1 MPKNLKIVTA
11 VLALIGALFLP
22 GRSLA
27 GADRKPLSL
36 DEAVAAGLQ
45 SSPGLH
51 ASRMRVDASAAKTR
65 ELAAGRLP
73 SLKFA
78 GGYARL
84 SEVPPFQVSLPI
96 LPNPIVVSQNYFNNY
111 TLRLGVQQPLFTG
124 FRLEAGSES
133 ARLLEKSA
141 GLDLEKDRAD
151 FIFSVKSAYWAL
163 ARAGE
168 FEKAVAENVSQVR
181 EHLKDVRAFFD
192 QGLLTK
198 NEVLRTELQL
208 SNAELMAID
217 ARNAVE
223 VARTSL
229 NSLIGWPLTSELEL
243 TTSAESLAAA
253 LPAEEKAAEVETFS
267 QALIQTALADR
278 PELKSADFRIRAS
291 EAGVKAA
298 KSGWYP
304 QVFLSGNYY
313 CLNPNPRLMPASNKF
328 YDTWDIGISLSFDI
342 WNWGQTKSQ
351 ASQAEAQLA
360 QARDSRKLLSDQ
372 AVLEVTQSRLALG
385 QARQK
390 TGVAG
395 QAVAQAEEN
404 LRITVERFKQ
414 GVALN
419 TDVLDAEVAL
429 LQAKIN
435 RTQAAIDLVL
445 AQARLQKALGH

>member
-1 MPKNLKIVTA
+1 MPKNIKMMIA
-11 VLALIGALFLP
+11 VLAFFGAQALP
-22 GRSLA
+22 GPSLA
-27 GADRKPLSL
+27 AEDRRPLSL

-45 SSPGLH
+45 ASPGLH
-51 ASRMRVDASAAKTR
+51 ASQMRVDASAAKTR
-65 ELAAGRLP
+65 EIAAGRLP
-73 SLKFA
+73 SLKFG
-78 GGYARL
+78 GGYMRL
-84 SEVPPFQVSLPI
+84 SEVPPFQVVLPI
-96 LPNPIVVSQNYFNNY
+96 SPNPIVVSQNYFNNY
-111 TLRLGVQQPLFTG
+111 TLRLGLQQPLFTG
-124 FRLEAGSES
+124 FRLEAGTES
-133 ARLLEKSA
+133 ARFLEKSA
-141 GLDLEKDRAD
+141 GLDLEKDHAE
-151 FIFSVKSAYWAL
+151 FIFAVKRAYWGL

-168 FEKAVAENVSQVR
+168 IETSVAENVNQVR

-198 NEVLRTELQL
+198 NEVLRAELQL
-208 SNAELMAID
+208 SNAEMMAID

-229 NSLIGWPLTSELEL
+229 NSLIGWPLTTELEL

-253 LPAEEKAAEVETFS
+253 LPADEKAAGEAAMAQS
-267 QALIQTALADR
+267 LIQTALSDR
-278 PELKSADFRIRAS
+278 PELKSADFRIKAS

-298 KSGWYP
+298 KAGWYP
-304 QVFLSGNYY
+304 QLYLSGNYY
-313 CLNPNPRLMPASNKF
+313 YLRPNPRLMPARDAF
-328 YDTWDIGISLSFDI
+328 YSTWDIGISLSFDI
-342 WNWGQTKSQ
+342 WNWGQTRSQ
-351 ASQAEAQLA
+351 ASQAEAQLS
-360 QARDSRKLLSDQ
+360 QARDARKLLSDQ

-390 TGVAG
+390 TGVAAQAVG
-395 QAVAQAEEN
+395 QADEN
-404 LRITVERFKQ
+404 LRITRERFKQ

>member
-1 MPKNLKIVTA
+1 MPKTLKIIFPGLVIFIALAIPGPSWTA
-11 VLALIGALFLP
+11 
-22 GRSLA
+22 
-27 GADRKPLSL
+27 ADKKPLSL

-45 SSPGLH
+45 TSPGLH
-51 ASRMRVDASAAKTR
+51 ASRMRADASAARTR
-65 ELAAGRLP
+65 EVTAGRLP
-73 SLKFA
+73 SLKFG
-78 GGYARL
+78 GGYTRL
-84 SEVPPFQVSLPI
+84 SEVPPFQVTLPI
-96 LPNPIVVSQNYFNNY
+96 LPNPVEVSKNYFNSY

-124 FRLEAGSES
+124 FRLEAGTES
-133 ARLLEKSA
+133 ARFLEKSA
-141 GLDLEKDRAD
+141 GLDLEKDRGE
-151 FIFSVKSAYWAL
+151 FIFAVKSAYWSL

-168 FEKAVAENVSQVR
+168 FEKAVVESVSQVT

-198 NEVLRTELQL
+198 NELLRAELQL
-208 SNAELMAID
+208 SNAEMMRID
-217 ARNAVE
+217 ARNGVE

-229 NSLIGWPLTSELEL
+229 NSLIGLPLSTEVEL
-243 TTSAESLAAA
+243 TTTAESLAAA
-253 LPAEEKAAEVETFS
+253 IPAEPKAADDAAES
-267 QALIQTALADR
+267 LIQTALSDR
-278 PELKSADFRIRAS
+278 PELKSADFRIKAS

-298 KSGWYP
+298 RSGWYP

-313 CLNPNPRLMPASNKF
+313 YLRPNQRLMPARDKF
-328 YDTWDIGISLSFDI
+328 YGTWDIGISLTFDI
-342 WNWGQTKSQ
+342 WNWGQTRSQ
-351 ASQAEAQLA
+351 TSQAEAQVA
-360 QARDSRKLLSDQ
+360 QARDARKLLSDQ

-404 LRITVERFKQ
+404 LRITRERFRQ

-429 LQAKIN
+429 FQAKIS

>member
-1 MPKNLKIVTA
+1 MTA
-11 VLALIGALFLP
+11 ADK
-22 GRSLA
+22 RS
-27 GADRKPLSL
+27 LSL
-36 DEAVAAGLQ
+36 DEAIAAGLQ
-45 SSPGLH
+45 TSPGLH
-51 ASRMRVDASAAKTR
+51 ASRMKVDASAARTR
-65 ELAAGRLP
+65 EVAAGRLP

-78 GGYARL
+78 GGYTRL
-84 SEVPPFQVSLPI
+84 SDIPPFEVILPI
-96 LPNPIVVSQNYFNNY
+96 SPNPIEVSKNYFNSY
-111 TLRLGVQQPLFTG
+111 TLRLGVQHPLFTG
-124 FRLEAGSES
+124 FRLEAGTES

-141 GLDLEKDRAD
+141 GLDLEKDGAE
-151 FIFSVKSAYWAL
+151 FIFAVKSAYWAL

-168 FEKAVAENVSQVR
+168 IEKVVAENISQVA

-198 NEVLRTELQL
+198 NEVLRAELQL
-208 SNAELMAID
+208 SNAEMMEID

-229 NSLIGWPLTSELEL
+229 NSLIGWPLATELEL

-253 LPAEEKAAEVETFS
+253 LPAEEKAGDDAAHS
-267 QALIQTALADR
+267 LIQSALADR
-278 PELKSADFRIRAS
+278 PELKSADFRIKAS

-313 CLNPNPRLMPASNKF
+313 YIRPNPRLMPSRDKF
-328 YDTWDIGISLSFDI
+328 YGTWDIGISLSFDI
-342 WNWGQTKSQ
+342 WNWGQTRSQ

-360 QARDSRKLLSDQ
+360 QARDARKLLSDQ

-390 TGVAG
+390 TRVAG

-404 LRITVERFKQ
+404 LRITRERFRQ

-419 TDVLDAEVAL
+419 SDVLDAELAL